1 MYDYRSWEPWVRF
14 GAAHHPGK
22 WVPWTP
28 TGTHRGTHGGTC
40 RDTRKDT
47 HGNSIELDANHR

>member
-22 WVPWTP
+22 WVPWT
-28 TGTHRGTHGGTC
+28 H
-40 RDTRKDT
+40 RDTHKDT
-47 HGNSIELDANHR
+47 HRDTCRNSIELDAY